1 MVGMTKFP
9 TLDEF
14 KASLAETAPT
24 AHLSVPLA
32 SLWWMAKGDWKR
44 AHALVDDAKGRTEA
58 WVHAH
63 LPRAEGDQPN
73 ARYWYAQAGREPA
86 DGSLEYEREMM
97 AKTIIEGEV

>member
-1 MVGMTKFP
+1 MTKFR

-14 KASLAETAPT
+14 KRSLAEAAPPT
-24 AHLSVPLA
+24 GLTLPLA
-32 SLWWMAKGDWKR
+32 SLWWMMKGDWKR
-44 AHALVDDAKGRTEA
+44 AHDLVNDVEGRTEA

-63 LPRAEGDQPN
+63 LHRVEGDQPN

-86 DGSLEYEREMM
+86 DGPLEYEREIM